1 MIVILNNLIDN
12 DNFKNYKMSEKDK
25 LYREKLIER
34 RIHIG
39 DRLKKLLSQEGVKQ
53 ADLARKLG
61 LSPQS
66 LNVSLGK
73 GSMNTD
79 TWQDILNALD
89 ISPERF
95 FDVEDESLRVQLEE
109 LKKRMEKI
117 EEKLGI

>member
-1 MIVILNNLIDN
+1 MGENINSFRKSLID
-12 DNFKNYKMSEKDK
+12 
-25 LYREKLIER
+25 R
-34 RIHIG
+34 RIHFG
-39 DRLKKLLSQEGVKQ
+39 DRIKKLLSQEGVKQ

-61 LSPQS
+61 LSPSS

-95 FDVEDESLRVQLEE
+95 FDVEDENLRVQLEE
-109 LKKRMEKI
+109 LKKRMDSL
-117 EEKLGI
+117 EEKLEELS